1 MIQIT
6 LIRLE
11 GYGPWTTTLGD
22 DREHILQILQARLYS
37 DMQEQFSKRNG
48 LVFFNRFD
56 EMFAVSNGISK
67 DEHER
72 ILEIISTSYSNLK
85 ISMNIGIGPTPY
97 KAHEYAKIATTTSSN
112 MVNVYHD
119 NYGNDDSDSL
129 IQIMHVDIDGST
141 SNVSSVMLP
150 YDISILVT
158 RLNLALSEA
167 FLAYGALTFFLG
179 GDNFMIVSSRLSRDL
194 VKTLLDKVMSTL
206 NIRLKCGIGVAS
218 NARGAAML
226 ATRALDT
233 IREMR
238 KKNVKYDNVLEFI
251 A

>member
-22 DREHILQILQARLYS
+22 DREHRLQILQARLYS

-85 ISMNIGIGPTPY
+85 ISMSIGVGSTPY
-97 KAHEYAKIATTTSSN
+97 KAHEYAKIATTASSN

-119 NYGNDDSDSL
+119 YSNDDNDSL
-129 IQIMHVDIDGST
+129 VQIMHVDIDGST

-179 GDNFMIVSSRLSRDL
+179 GDNFMIVSGRLSKNL
-194 VKTLLDKVMSTL
+194 VKTLLNKVMSTL

-226 ATRALDT
+226 ATRALDM

-238 KKNVKYDNVLEFI
+238 KSNVKYDNVLELI

>member
-11 GYGPWTTTLGD
+11 GYGPWTTTLGY
-22 DREHILQILQARLYS
+22 DREHRLQILQARLYS

-85 ISMNIGIGPTPY
+85 ISMNIGVGSTPY
-97 KAHEYAKIATTTSSN
+97 KAHEYAKIATTSSN

-119 NYGNDDSDSL
+119 YSNDDSNSL

-150 YDISILVT
+150 YDVSILVT

-167 FLAYGALTFFLG
+167 FLEYGALTFFLG
-179 GDNFMIVSSRLSRDL
+179 GDNFMIVSSRLSRDI

-238 KKNVKYDNVLEFI
+238 KNNVKYDNILEFI

>member
-1 MIQIT
+1 MVQIT
-6 LIRLE
+6 LVRLE

-22 DREHILQILQARLYS
+22 DREHRLQILQARLYS
-37 DMQEQFSKRNG
+37 DIQEQFSKRKG

-67 DEHER
+67 DEHEV
-72 ILEIISTSYSNLK
+72 ILESISTSYGINIK
-85 ISMNIGIGPTPY
+85 MGIGIGSTPY
-97 KAHEYAKIATTTSSN
+97 KAHEHAKLTMNNDGKVSIYP
-112 MVNVYHD
+112 YHD
-119 NYGNDDSDSL
+119 NDNDQL
-129 IQIMHVDIDGST
+129 VQIMHVDIDGST
-141 SNVSSVMLP
+141 SNVSARMLP

-179 GDNFMIVSSRLSRDL
+179 GDNFMVVSSRLSNDIIKDAL
-194 VKTLLDKVMSTL
+194 GKVMDSL
-206 NIRLKCGIGVAS
+206 GIRLKCGIGVAYH
-218 NARGAAML
+218 AREAAML
-226 ATRALDT
+226 ATRALDR

-238 KKNVKYDNVLEFI
+238 KSNAVYDNIVEII